1 VSQKKPTLGRG
12 LADLLGQARLTQTTR
27 RLLDEFLQP
36 KWFRTPAVIGHAK
49 LFFDDFRPT
58 ARISAASTE
67 ADALSESLV
76 LNLKDP
82 KLREYVC
89 YVLLDFVTADPEL
102 DEVPLAAALEF
113 SRRLDIEA
121 PFEKLAAR
129 ELKMKARDV
138 RRVKDQAAELLAKAE
153 ATGE

>member
-1 VSQKKPTLGRG
+1 
-12 LADLLGQARLTQTTR
+12 
-27 RLLDEFLQP
+27 LLDEFLQP

-58 ARISAASTE
+58 ARITAATTE
-67 ADALSESLV
+67 AGALSESLV
-76 LNLKDP
+76 LNLKDH

-138 RRVKDQAAELLAKAE
+138 RRVKDQACELLAKAE